1 MLKDFSWN
9 TTGYIPKHRIESS
22 GSGLSEYLAER
33 IFQVD
38 PEPPVHE
45 NLNDYIIKAVQRR
58 ELCWFSFFL
67 HHYENRLNGRVRCF
81 LLREGLDYIER
92 NGGELLSS
100 FEQKVWDLYL
110 KGVSYTEIAK
120 LTNKLIFKFCNFNN
134 INECYS
140 FK

>member
-1 MLKDFSWN
+1 MGRICERRCAVLKDFSWN

-58 ELCWFSFFL
+58 ELCWFSFFPAPL
-67 HHYENRLNGRVRCF
+67 
-81 LLREGLDYIER
+81 
-92 NGGELLSS
+92 
-100 FEQKVWDLYL
+100 
-110 KGVSYTEIAK
+110 
-120 LTNKLIFKFCNFNN
+120 
-134 INECYS
+134 
-140 FK
+140 